1 MNGRHKLAFVTGTS
15 SGIGLSLVKQLVK
28 DQWQV
33 CGLSRRPATFDAE
46 GYYHLQFDLADLE
59 NLPKMLLENWLG
71 ILHQQSWQT
80 VALVNNAA
88 LIGALRWMHQTDAA
102 HLGRIF
108 AVNSAAP
115 AYLMGW
121 LAKETDSSQP
131 VRVVNISSGAAH
143 TPFPGLGDYS
153 ATKAALR
160 LSGQT
165 LAKEFQ
171 QEGRTANQSAV
182 FSYEPGVV
190 DTTMQDQARATSPE
204 NFPAHDA
211 FMGFSEQG
219 ILVSPDLVIKDVLA
233 FLDSDPETHFSESRF
248 APS

>member
-1 MNGRHKLAFVTGTS
+1 MNGKNKLAFVTGTS

-33 CGLSRRPATFDAE
+33 CGLSRRPAAFGADSYT
-46 GYYHLQFDLADLE
+46 HLQIDLADLE
-59 NLPKMLLENWLG
+59 NLPGQILENWQSK
-71 ILHQQSWQT
+71 LHQQTWQT

-88 LIGALRWMHQTDAA
+88 LIGALRWMQQTDAT

-108 AVNSAAP
+108 AVNAAAP

-121 LAKETDSSQP
+121 LAKETDASQSI
-131 VRVVNISSGAAH
+131 RVVNISSGAAH

-171 QEGRTANQSAV
+171 FEGRTANQAAV
-182 FSYEPGVV
+182 FSFEPGVV
-190 DTTMQDQARATSPE
+190 DTTMQVQARATSPDD
-204 NFPAHDA
+204 FPAHDT
-211 FMGFSEQG
+211 FMGFSEKG
-219 ILVSPDLVIKDVLA
+219 ILVAPELVIEDVLK
-233 FLDSDPETHFSESRF
+233 FLNSDPGNHYSESRF
-248 APS
+248 ESE

>member
-1 MNGRHKLAFVTGTS
+1 MIGRQKLAFVTGTS
-15 SGIGLSLVKQLVK
+15 SGIGLSLAKQLIK
-28 DQWQV
+28 NQWQV
-33 CGLSRRPATFDAE
+33 CGLSRRPEVFEAE
-46 GYYHLQFDLADLE
+46 GYTHLQANLADLD
-59 NLPKMLLENWLG
+59 NLPNQILENWHEM
-71 ILHQQSWQT
+71 LHHQSWQT

-88 LIGALRWMHQTDAA
+88 LIGALRWMHQTDAK
-102 HLGRIF
+102 HLGHIF

-121 LAKETDSSQP
+121 LAKETDSSQSI
-131 VRVVNISSGAAH
+131 RIVNISSGAAH

-171 QEGRTANQSAV
+171 QEGRTADQAAV

-190 DTTMQDQARATSPE
+190 DTTMQDMARATSPDD
-204 NFPAHDA
+204 FPAHGA
-211 FMGFSEQG
+211 FMEFSEKG
-219 ILVSPDLVIKDVLA
+219 ILVSPDLVIKDVVA
-233 FLDSDPETHFSESRF
+233 FLESEPETHFTESRF
-248 APS
+248 ELD